1 MRASGRRPV
10 IAVGGTAGSRPTTTI
25 PEACPVLAP
34 PTTTILTTSNR
45 PPANGSLPRAL
56 ARPWTRPYETSRA
69 ILRHSATRP
78 VASIATSA
86 TRDSP
91 KTARTAAVLR
101 LAHTSYA
108 RAAGTGLCIILE
120 GLTERNHTATHLA
133 LRLASRRYYRVRQT
147 VVKGPSAAYP

>member
-1 MRASGRRPV
+1 VEGICACLSL
-10 IAVGGTAGSRPTTTI
+10 PTYI
-25 PEACPVLAP
+25 VLYSADILLLAP
-34 PTTTILTTSNR
+34 SQANLYLTLILPTCERTRI
-45 PPANGSLPRAL
+45 PRAL
-56 ARPWTRPYETSRA
+56 DRPWTRPYETSRA

>member
-1 MRASGRRPV
+1 MEGICACLSL
-10 IAVGGTAGSRPTTTI
+10 PTYI
-25 PEACPVLAP
+25 VLYSADILLLAP
-34 PTTTILTTSNR
+34 SQANLYLTLILPTCERTRI
-45 PPANGSLPRAL
+45 PRAL
-56 ARPWTRPYETSRA
+56 DRPWTRPYETSRA